1 MTELSI
7 SRAGPADLDALALL
21 FDAYRQFYGQATD
34 VPRARDWLRSRLR
47 VGESVVLLAR
57 RGGAMLGFVQLY
69 PMFSSVRTAK
79 TWILNDLYVDANARR
94 GGIARSLLDAAA
106 KFAREDGAAGISLE
120 TTQDNAAARALYRA
134 AGWNEDATQWYSLS
148 FSKQHH

>member
-1 MTELSI
+1 MSDTTI
-7 SRAGPADLDALALL
+7 SRAGPADLDALAQL
-21 FDAYRQFYGQATD
+21 FDAYRQFYGQPSD

-47 VGESVVLLAR
+47 VGESVVLLAK
-57 RGGAMLGFVQLY
+57 RGDVIVGFVQLY

-79 TWILNDLYVDANARR
+79 TWILNDLYVDAGARR
-94 GGIARSLLDAAA
+94 SGVARSLLDAAA

>member
-1 MTELSI
+1 MSDTTI

-21 FDAYRQFYGQATD
+21 FDAYRQFYGQPSD

-47 VGESVVLLAR
+47 VGESVVLLAKR
-57 RGGAMLGFVQLY
+57 ENTVVGFVQLY

-79 TWILNDLYVDANARR
+79 TWILNDLYVDAGARR
-94 GGIARSLLDAAA
+94 GGVARSLLDAAA